1 MSQQINLFN
10 PIFLKQEKQFS
21 ALTMVQA
28 LGIILLC
35 AVLLTAY
42 ARFRLSGLAQEQQS
56 TAAQLQVAQNQL
68 AKVTVEYGPRQKD
81 PMLASRLRLAELRV
95 KSLQQIS
102 AVLGEGNFGNT
113 DGYSSYLRA
122 FARQITNGIWLTGFT
137 IRGAGSDISIQGSA
151 LHPEAVP
158 AYLSRLKVEPIMQ
171 GASFATLE
179 MQLPPKSMDEK
190 VKATANEKTPAH
202 INFTLHSFGAAK
214 NESLSGVSGASAR

>member
-35 AVLLTAY
+35 AVLLTVY
-42 ARFRLSGLAQEQQS
+42 ARFRLSSLAQEQQS
-56 TAAQLQVAQNQL
+56 TAAQLQLAQNQL

-81 PMLASRLRLAELRV
+81 PMLASRIRLAELEVR
-95 KSLQQIS
+95 SLQQIS
-102 AVLGEGNFGNT
+102 SVLGEGNFGNT
-113 DGYSSYLRA
+113 DGYSGYLRA
-122 FARQITNGIWLTGFT
+122 FARQIGNGIWLTGFT
-137 IRGAGSDISIQGSA
+137 IRGAGSDISLQGSA

-158 AYLSRLKVEPIMQ
+158 AYLSRLKAEPVMQ
-171 GASFATLE
+171 GASFAALE

-190 VKATANEKTPAH
+190 GKAVASEKMAMQPAH
-202 INFTLHSFGAAK
+202 INFTLRSFNAAK
-214 NESLSGVSGASAR
+214 NESLTGAPAQ